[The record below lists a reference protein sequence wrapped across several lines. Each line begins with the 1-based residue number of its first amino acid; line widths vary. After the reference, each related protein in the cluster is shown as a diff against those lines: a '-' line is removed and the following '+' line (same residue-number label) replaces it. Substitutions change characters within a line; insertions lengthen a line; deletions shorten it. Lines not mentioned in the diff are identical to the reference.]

1 MPNAAENPTT
11 RAAQYLRMSSD
22 NQRYSTENQQNAI
35 AEYAARHGYEVVS
48 SYIDAGKSGLSLKGR
63 DALRQLLS
71 DALSPKRT
79 FDAILVLDVSRW
91 GRFQNP
97 DQAAHYEY
105 LCREAGVKVV
115 YCGEPF
121 GDDVAPITT
130 IVKHLKRIMAGEYSR
145 ELSAKLSRA
154 HLQQAQLGFRQGG
167 KLIYGFRR
175 MLVDPSRIP
184 KQILNDGD
192 RKALSCDKVIV
203 IPGPPEELAVIR
215 RIFRLYVREGLSL
228 AEITNRLKKAGVKGY
243 GEKPLELHTIRHIL
257 SNELCIGRMTYNV
270 TSKKLQS
277 RTINN
282 PKNLWTRFQAFDP
295 IISVTLFQRAQDRLA
310 RSAKR
315 RWDKDSI
322 LQSLSQLLSEEG
334 SLTQA
339 IINRS
344 YGVPSAATV
353 AECFGSLPAA
363 YEAIGYKPTATPP
376 FGNNGKFWSKKQV
389 LRGLKKLYEREGRVT
404 TRLID
409 SFSALPSQAHIR
421 RHFGSIPNALKEAG
435 LPVFSHGE
443 IQRRSWKRRKAGGC
457 NEYFYGVHW
466 PEQKL
471 LRALRKLH
479 RKHGYI
485 SHSLLDQNGD
495 TPSGYYF
502 IKRFG
507 SLDDAL
513 AAAKLPV
520 PTLSQ
525 AVVAAC
531 NRRREGT
538 LIPRKRVKPRHSEQR
553 PSLRYRSSDILTS
566 LKALAQREGH
576 VSSRLIDEDSC
587 LPSFATV
594 MKHFGSLSAA
604 YKLAGLA
611 RLPGKPVRFG
621 LLQI

>member
-1 MPNAAENPTT
+1 MADAAKGTAI

-35 AEYAARHGYEVVS
+35 AEYAASHGYEVVS

-71 DALSPKRT
+71 DALAPQRA

-184 KQILNDGD
+184 KQMLNDGD

-203 IPGPPEELAVIR
+203 IPGPPEELVVIR
-215 RIFRLYVREGLSL
+215 RIFRLYVRENLSL
-228 AEITNRLKKAGVKGY
+228 PEITSRLREAGVTGY
-243 GEKPLELHTIRHIL
+243 GDKPLELHTIRHIL

-270 TSKKLQS
+270 TSKKLQG

-282 PKNLWTRFQAFDP
+282 PKHLWTRFQAFDP
-295 IISVTLFQRAQDRLA
+295 IISITLFQRAQDRLA

-322 LQSLSQLLSEEG
+322 LQSLSQLLSEVG

-344 YGVPSAATV
+344 YDAPSATTV
-353 AECFGSLPAA
+353 AECFGSLGAA
-363 YEAIGYKPTATPP
+363 YEAIGYKPTTTPP
-376 FGNNGKFWSKKQV
+376 FGNNGKSWSKKAV
-389 LRGLKKLYEREGRVT
+389 LKGLKKLYESEGRVS

-409 SFSALPSQAHIR
+409 SCSVLPSQAHIR

-435 LPVFSHGE
+435 LPVLSHGE

-457 NEYFYGVHW
+457 SEYFYGVYW
-466 PEQKL
+466 PDKNL
-471 LRALRKLH
+471 LRALRRLH
-479 RKHGYI
+479 REYGYI
-485 SHSLLDQNGD
+485 SRSLLDQNTT
-495 TPSGYYF
+495 TPSGHYF
-502 IKRFG
+502 VKRFG
-507 SLDDAL
+507 SLNDAR

-520 PTLSQ
+520 PTHSQ
-525 AVVAAC
+525 VAADGC
-531 NRRREGT
+531 KRRKNGM
-538 LIPRKRVKPRHSEQR
+538 LIPRKRATPRYPEQR
-553 PSLRYRSSDILTS
+553 PSLRYRSSEILTR
-566 LKALAQREGH
+566 LKQLALREGH
-576 VSSRLIDEDSC
+576 VSSRLIDEDSN

-594 MKHFGSLSAA
+594 AKHFGSLSAA
-604 YKLAGLA
+604 YKLAGLV

-621 LLQI
+621 PAT